1 VKGTPNTMRLLLL
14 FVLLCF
20 AHIEAKAKE
29 GQKHKLKH
37 KKQHKEMEE
46 HVVHSTPA
54 QRSFGDRLLRTFG
67 VFKAQPTNPG
77 DAEQQGFS
85 IFTDG
90 CTQFGHGYS
99 SGTDGPTKGSS
110 AILYFTE
117 GGQLSGFGTR
127 LWGDVP
133 DDLVPDYWVPNGD
146 GSYDLIIQTRASD
159 FICSGD
165 TDDNLLGD
173 RVLINGEH
181 NIPLSMPAAQ
191 GAGWVEGNC
200 IPKMGI
206 HHAFDLSAPGSQ
218 TWDYNSLVPVMP
230 MYNAQ
235 TGAITA
241 VLIASSDAQR
251 IEPFGDWEGPF
262 INYLFCKNWCSGTGC
277 DFPGVSLWTTMHWL
291 FEDPSLNTCTGAKC
305 SL

>member
-1 VKGTPNTMRLLLL
+1 VLLLL
-14 FVLLCF
+14 VLLCW
-20 AHIEAKAKE
+20 AHVEAKAHAKKHK
-29 GQKHKLKH
+29 QKHKKH
-37 KKQHKEMEE
+37 PKAEE
-46 HVVHSTPA
+46 KVVHSSPA
-54 QRSFGDRLLRTFG
+54 THSFGDRLLRTFG
-67 VFKAQPTNPG
+67 VFKTQPTSPG

-85 IFTDG
+85 VFTEG
-90 CTQFGHGYS
+90 CTKFGYGYS
-99 SGTDGPTKGSS
+99 SGTDGPTKSNS

-133 DDLVPDYWVPNGD
+133 EELVPDYWMQNDD
-146 GSYDLIIQTRASD
+146 GSYDLIIQTRASN
-159 FICSGD
+159 FICSGN
-165 TDDNLLGD
+165 TDENLLGD
-173 RVLINGEH
+173 RILINGQQ
-181 NIPLSMPAAQ
+181 NIPLSMPVAQ

-206 HHAFDLSAPGSQ
+206 HHAYDLHAPGNQ
-218 TWDYNSLVPVMP
+218 TWDYTSLVPVLP
-230 MYNAQ
+230 MYSAQ

-277 DFPGVSLWTTMHWL
+277 DFKGVSLWTTMHWL

-305 SL
+305 SI